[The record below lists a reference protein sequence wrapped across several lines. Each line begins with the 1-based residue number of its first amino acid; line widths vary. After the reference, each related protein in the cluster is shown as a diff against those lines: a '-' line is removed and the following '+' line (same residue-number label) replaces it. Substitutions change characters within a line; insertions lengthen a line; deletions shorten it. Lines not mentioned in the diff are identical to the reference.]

1 MVIVFIFLLFFDFL
15 FYYDNIN
22 LYMLE
27 PIFADGTAQAVKDFF
42 ARQGKFLQESLVYF
56 KKIQRGMAEQ
66 SPLIR
71 CF

>member
-27 PIFADGTAQAVKDFF
+27 SVFADGTAQAVRDFF
-42 ARQGKFLQESLVYF
+42 ARQGKFSQESLVYF
-56 KKIQRGMAEQ
+56 KKI
-66 SPLIR
+66 
-71 CF
+71 